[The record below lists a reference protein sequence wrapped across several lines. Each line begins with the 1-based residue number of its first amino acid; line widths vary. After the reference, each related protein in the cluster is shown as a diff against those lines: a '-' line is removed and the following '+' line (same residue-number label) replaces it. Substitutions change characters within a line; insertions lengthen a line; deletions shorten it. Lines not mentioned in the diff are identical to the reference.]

1 MDLHSGLGFAVDFLE
16 WLIRY
21 FAAGICH
28 DIIINM
34 IHKARDQGFV
44 NNQITSIESY
54 LQTATLLFSLHATRA
69 NYAFFKYSV
78 KLPQSNSKAQQ
89 KLTPLD

>member
-28 DIIINM
+28 DIVINM
-34 IHKARDQGFV
+34 IH
-44 NNQITSIESY
+44 
-54 LQTATLLFSLHATRA
+54 
-69 NYAFFKYSV
+69 
-78 KLPQSNSKAQQ
+78 
-89 KLTPLD
+89 